1 MKKIFAVLFICVSG
15 IGPNFGQEDQ
25 RDNNGNLYTFVVNS
39 VNEQFKFP
47 LVGFVNIARGN
58 GNFPQIGFVNWNN
71 SNFIS
76 LQSGFFNKT
85 GGNLTGVQTG
95 FLNTVRGDTRG
106 LQCGFVN
113 TTGDSVKGAQAG
125 FVNSAAGEQ
134 VRGAQVGLINTAAND
149 LNGAQI
155 SFVNDAGQ
163 LKGLQL
169 GLFNYVDT
177 VEGGA
182 PVGLVSIVRNGGYG
196 AVELSAAEIA
206 PMTLSLK
213 TGIRKFYSSL
223 HAAYRPMK
231 AGFRDQVFLGLGLG
245 SIIDINNIFF
255 INPEVSSSFG
265 IGGDFQSYS
274 TFVPFAGCN
283 ITPNLGVLF
292 GPSLTWYK
300 GRDDKAS
307 FMNLLTRRID
317 DDEALFFGGRIALRF
332 QW

>member
-1 MKKIFAVLFICVSG
+1 MKRIFAVLFICISG

-25 RDNNGNLYTFVVNS
+25 GANNGNLYTFIVNS

-58 GNFPQIGFVNWNN
+58 GNFPQIGLVNWTKND
-71 SNFIS
+71 FIS
-76 LQSGFFNKT
+76 LQSSFFNKI
-85 GGNLTGVQTG
+85 GGDLAGVQVG

-113 TTGDSVKGAQAG
+113 TTGNSVKGAQIG

-134 VRGAQVGLINTAAND
+134 VRGAQAGFINTAAND

-155 SFVNDAGQ
+155 SLVNVAGQ
-163 LKGLQL
+163 LSGLQL

-177 VEGGA
+177 VRGGA
-182 PVGLVSIVRNGGYG
+182 PVGLVSIVRNGGYR

-206 PMTLSLK
+206 PVALSFK

-223 HAAYRPMK
+223 HAAYRPVK
-231 AGFRDQVFLGLGLG
+231 AGFRDRIFLGFGFG

-255 INPEVSSSFG
+255 INPEVTSSFG
-265 IGGDFQSYS
+265 IGKEFQSYS
-274 TFVPFAGCN
+274 SFVPFVGCN
-283 ITPNLGVLF
+283 INPNLGVLF

-307 FMNLLTRRID
+307 FINLLTHRID
-317 DDEALFFGGRIALRF
+317 DDETLFFGGRIALRF